1 MLFALRPVILE
12 TEGLVAAL
20 NQYAENILE
29 NDDLPV
35 QVETVNFEA
44 NLDLETQGVVFAILE
59 EAINN
64 ARKHAQALSI
74 LVRLRGEGDLLVAE
88 VIDDGRGFDV
98 EAVETSYGSRGS
110 LGMLNLKE
118 RAVLIGGT
126 VNVESVQGQGTRVTL
141 LVPVP
146 EEAD

>member
-1 MLFALRPVILE
+1 MLFTLRPVILE

-20 NQYAENILE
+20 SQYAENVLE

-35 QVETVNFEA
+35 QIEAVGFEA
-44 NLDLETQGVVFAILE
+44 DLDLEVQGVVFAILE

-64 ARKHAQALSI
+64 ARKHAHASSI
-74 LVRLRGEGDLLVAE
+74 LVRLRVESDLLVGE

-98 EAVETSYGSRGS
+98 EAVEDAYGSSGS

-118 RAVLIGGT
+118 RAVLDGGT
-126 VNVESVQGQGTRVTL
+126 VNVESVQGRGTRVTL
-141 LVPVP
+141 LVPMP
-146 EEAD
+146 EDED